1 MAEICSM
8 TGFGRYEAVTEKYRI
23 QVELR
28 SVNHRYLDLTL
39 KMPRRLGCFEA
50 GVRQLLKEYMERGK
64 TDVYIT
70 YEDYGDTT
78 KRLKYNQALA
88 AEYVEYAARMAEDFG
103 IANDLKVSNLM
114 RLADV
119 LAMEET
125 SGNDAELWEI
135 IEPAVR
141 KAAEAFRSARE
152 KEGSNLRQDLLLK
165 LGHMREYVAGIEAFS
180 PSVTEEYRRRL
191 TEKIK
196 ETLSDSGLS
205 PDEGRIVTEVT
216 IYADKICT
224 DEEMVRLKSHI
235 DTMEQRLRQGGPCG
249 RELDFIAQEMNRE
262 ANTTLSKANHLRIA
276 DTAIA
281 LKTEVEKIREQVQNI
296 E

>member
-135 IEPAVR
+135 I
-141 KAAEAFRSARE
+141 
-152 KEGSNLRQDLLLK
+152 
-165 LGHMREYVAGIEAFS
+165 
-180 PSVTEEYRRRL
+180 
-191 TEKIK
+191 
-196 ETLSDSGLS
+196 
-205 PDEGRIVTEVT
+205 
-216 IYADKICT
+216 
-224 DEEMVRLKSHI
+224 
-235 DTMEQRLRQGGPCG
+235 
-249 RELDFIAQEMNRE
+249 
-262 ANTTLSKANHLRIA
+262 
-276 DTAIA
+276 
-281 LKTEVEKIREQVQNI
+281 
-296 E
+296 